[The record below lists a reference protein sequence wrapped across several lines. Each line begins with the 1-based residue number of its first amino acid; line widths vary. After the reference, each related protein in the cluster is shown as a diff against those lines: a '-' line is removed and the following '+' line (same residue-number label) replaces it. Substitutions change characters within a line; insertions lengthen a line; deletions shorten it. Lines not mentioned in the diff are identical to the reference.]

1 MFVENM
7 PEDFEIRPFLLTHR
21 AEVIGMMFMD
31 YNEEETMR
39 LVRKEAEEDGRAL
52 GMAQGIEQGI
62 EQGEAR
68 GCNDTIKAIKL
79 LNSGV
84 NSLKALIK
92 EGIPE
97 SIAQNVLNQF
107 YTE

>member
-1 MFVENM
+1 MTTHFDGVTMFVKNM
-7 PEDFEIRPFLLTHR
+7 PEDFEIRPFLLAHR

-52 GMAQGIEQGI
+52 GS
-62 EQGEAR
+62 
-68 GCNDTIKAIKL
+68 NDTIRAIKL

>member
-1 MFVENM
+1 MFVKNT
-7 PEDFEIRPFLLTHR
+7 PEDFEIRPFLLAHR

-52 GMAQGIEQGI
+52 GMAQG
-62 EQGEAR
+62 EAR
-68 GCNDTIKAIKL
+68 GLVQGSNEAFRAIDLINK
-79 LNSGV
+79 GV
-84 NSLKALIK
+84 KTLKGLID

-97 SIAQNVLNQF
+97 SIAQTAISH
-107 YTE
+107 YTAE

>member
-1 MFVENM
+1 MTTLFDGVTMFVKNM
-7 PEDFEIRPFLLTHR
+7 PEDFEIRPFLLAHR

-52 GMAQGIEQGI
+52 GMAQGS
-62 EQGEAR
+62 
-68 GCNDTIKAIKL
+68 NDAFRAIDLINK
-79 LNSGV
+79 GV
-84 NSLKALIK
+84 KTLKGLID

-97 SIAQNVLNQF
+97 SIAQTAISH
-107 YTE
+107 YTAE